1 MNLARQPI
9 FARRPCLEPAEGECP
24 APRVNVAE
32 AARCWNLFGGNS
44 SSKESSQ
51 NQQVAAS
58 EGSLAVGAGG
68 KFQES
73 GSVDLS
79 SSNNAQIGNTALD
92 AGGGSITIT
101 SADASVLNNA
111 LDRISELSAGFGSSL
126 NQFVSQASSDQAN
139 KVATLLGAADAA
151 KQSDA
156 NVASNRN
163 SLLAVTLAVL
173 VLIGLLIW
181 RRK

>member
-9 FARRPCLEPAEGECP
+9 FAPRPCLDPAEGECL
-24 APRVNVAE
+24 APRVNIAE
-32 AARCWNLFGGNS
+32 AARCWNFLGGNS
-44 SSKESSQ
+44 TSKESSQ

-68 KFQES
+68 KFQDA
-73 GSVDLS
+73 GAVDLS

-101 SADASVLNNA
+101 NADASVLNNA

-173 VLIGLLIW
+173 FLIGLLIW

>member
-1 MNLARQPI
+1 MNLAFQPVH
-9 FARRPCLEPAEGECP
+9 APRPRLEPAEGECQ
-24 APRVNVAE
+24 AARSSVAE
-32 AARCWNLFGGNS
+32 ASRCWNFLGGNS
-44 SSKESSQ
+44 STKESSQ

-68 KFQES
+68 KFQDA
-73 GSVDLS
+73 GAVDLS
-79 SSNNAQIGNTALD
+79 SSNNAQVGNTSLD
-92 AGGGSITIT
+92 AGGGNITIT
-101 SADASVLNNA
+101 NADASVLNNA
-111 LDRISELSAGFGSSL
+111 LDRISELSAGFGTSL
-126 NQFVSQASSDQAN
+126 NQFVSQASADQAN

-156 NVASNRN
+156 NVAANRN
-163 SLLAVTLAVL
+163 SLLSITLAVL